1 MQQQVLT
8 STHLIQCI
16 VWLRFTYMDI
26 AKEKCLLLIQSVQKQ
41 NQLSKKKISILI
53 KCELNRMHTNARK
66 DQAHK
71 LKCKKVQLL
80 LLYTKPLLLHCI
92 RWGCMRSVVPTLRVG
107 STAVIPLCFDRGK
120 WAIRQR
126 NQGKQYIIY
135 TCNKTHHLLLLPI
148 KSNQTAKCFVIYHSS
163 YEKFNKALE
172 IL

>member
-41 NQLSKKKISILI
+41 NQLSKKKISLLI

-80 LLYTKPLLLHCI
+80 LLYTKPLLLLLYLPFELDRLRSYLCVSTEVNGRSDRETRENSILYIHAIKLTTYYCYQLSQI
-92 RWGCMRSVVPTLRVG
+92 R
-107 STAVIPLCFDRGK
+107 
-120 WAIRQR
+120 RQ
-126 NQGKQYIIY
+126 NV
-135 TCNKTHHLLLLPI
+135 L
-148 KSNQTAKCFVIYHSS
+148 
-163 YEKFNKALE
+163 
-172 IL
+172 

>member
-80 LLYTKPLLLHCI
+80 LLYTKPLLLLLYLPFELD
-92 RWGCMRSVVPTLRVG
+92 RLRSYLCV
-107 STAVIPLCFDRGK
+107 STEVNGRSDRETRENSILYIHAIK
-120 WAIRQR
+120 LTTYYCYQLSQIIRQ
-126 NQGKQYIIY
+126 N
-135 TCNKTHHLLLLPI
+135 
-148 KSNQTAKCFVIYHSS
+148 
-163 YEKFNKALE
+163 AL
-172 IL
+172 

>member
-80 LLYTKPLLLHCI
+80 LLYTKPLLLTTAYA
-92 RWGCMRSVVPTLRVG
+92 GVV
-107 STAVIPLCFDRGK
+107 C
-120 WAIRQR
+120 
-126 NQGKQYIIY
+126 
-135 TCNKTHHLLLLPI
+135 LLLYLPFELDRLRSYLCVSTEVNGRSDRETRENSILYIHAI
-148 KSNQTAKCFVIYHSS
+148 KLTTYYCYQLSQIRRQN
-163 YEKFNKALE
+163 AL
-172 IL
+172 

>member
-41 NQLSKKKISILI
+41 NQLSKKKISLLI
-53 KCELNRMHTNARK
+53 KCELNRMHTNAKK

-80 LLYTKPLLLHCI
+80 LLYTKPLLLLLYLPFELDRLRSYLCVSTEVNGRSDRETRENSILYIHAIKLTTYYCYQLSQI
-92 RWGCMRSVVPTLRVG
+92 R
-107 STAVIPLCFDRGK
+107 
-120 WAIRQR
+120 RQ
-126 NQGKQYIIY
+126 N
-135 TCNKTHHLLLLPI
+135 
-148 KSNQTAKCFVIYHSS
+148 
-163 YEKFNKALE
+163 AL
-172 IL
+172 

>member
-92 RWGCMRSVVPTLRVG
+92 LPFELDRLWSYLCVSTEVNGRS
-107 STAVIPLCFDRGK
+107 DRETRENSILYIH
-120 WAIRQR
+120 AIKLTTYYCYQLSQIRR
-126 NQGKQYIIY
+126 KN
-135 TCNKTHHLLLLPI
+135 
-148 KSNQTAKCFVIYHSS
+148 
-163 YEKFNKALE
+163 AL
-172 IL
+172 

>member
-41 NQLSKKKISILI
+41 NQLSKKKISLLNI

-80 LLYTKPLLLHCI
+80 LLYTKPLLLLLYLPFELDRLRSYLCVSTEVNGRSDRETRENSISYIHAIKLTTYYCYQLSQI
-92 RWGCMRSVVPTLRVG
+92 R
-107 STAVIPLCFDRGK
+107 
-120 WAIRQR
+120 RQ
-126 NQGKQYIIY
+126 NV
-135 TCNKTHHLLLLPI
+135 L
-148 KSNQTAKCFVIYHSS
+148 
-163 YEKFNKALE
+163 
-172 IL
+172 